1 MDYLNRNPRNR
12 RRGWGGSYNSSV
24 KVIDSGKDEEPDD
37 VEIKVPE
44 LNAKDAK
51 SFENVEKIIAGKVF
65 DKMFQWEF
73 KYVDMILMCL
83 CLW

>member
-1 MDYLNRNPRNR
+1 
-12 RRGWGGSYNSSV
+12 SSNSPA

-65 DKMFQWEF
+65 DKMFQ
-73 KYVDMILMCL
+73 
-83 CLW
+83 